1 MAQGAEDLSPLVIL
15 QSLEY
20 PGWPTQEFCSQA
32 ELAGFRTI
40 SVRRPGFGR
49 VPPVPDVDQQV
60 ALIGAFLEALGRP
73 DIVLVS
79 SGTANPLSYRL
90 ARHPQVGLTVLGNC
104 CFNHD
109 PMGEIRPDWFAR
121 NMEQTLTSLTGAR
134 LALMGLK
141 GAHGIFGKFWVT
153 ENFMQK
159 SPGDL
164 DYLQR
169 NRDLFAEAV
178 DSLLE
183 GMDIHTFITELR
195 STLKEDPFLQDG
207 CFDGVPVLSV
217 SGIENSETW
226 KIGIRAEADRLGV
239 PLHFFQSGDAL
250 VVYQSAGELLDLLGC
265 YA

>member
-1 MAQGAEDLSPLVIL
+1 MAVFPARASRETGVSNGAPRRPPPTAQDMFGREIRCFRHGEHCLDCMAQGAEDLSPLVIL

-159 SPGDL
+159 SPGDSSTTCS
-164 DYLQR
+164 
-169 NRDLFAEAV
+169 ATGTCSPKPWTACWKGWT
-178 DSLLE
+178 S
-183 GMDIHTFITELR
+183 TPSSR
-195 STLKEDPFLQDG
+195 S
-207 CFDGVPVLSV
+207 C
-217 SGIENSETW
+217 
-226 KIGIRAEADRLGV
+226 AA
-239 PLHFFQSGDAL
+239 H
-250 VVYQSAGELLDLLGC
+250 
-265 YA
+265 